1 MSEAEEEKGRK
12 GRMEERGGI
21 HLKWHTTFIHVHVH
35 VCAIL
40 PDNSGSN
47 LYCLLG
53 PVHIMLTWSTSQ
65 TSTSPLESLV
75 STCCLLPAIRY
86 SLILLPPVGR
96 DTHCKSL
103 HTVALTVPYIF
114 LPFSLHPFSS
124 PTLPSLLSLFLPM
137 QCHPKSKY
145 QETED
150 KLVHHLL
157 PAGYMLTLSL
167 AQNERGKPPPTL
179 NLSCSSQGSTYSMYM
194 HAASIVTWS
203 IVLEFQT
210 QL

>member
-1 MSEAEEEKGRK
+1 MKRKKRK
-12 GRMEERGGI
+12 GERGEWKRGE
-21 HLKWHTTFIHVHVH
+21 
-35 VCAIL
+35 
-40 PDNSGSN
+40 G
-47 LYCLLG
+47 Y
-53 PVHIMLTWSTSQ
+53 TWSDTLPYTCTCMCYFAWQFRVKPILLAWS
-65 TSTSPLESLV
+65 STYHAYMEHIPDFNLSIGVPGQHLLLVARNTVLLDTAATCGEGHTLQELTHCSTHSSLYLSSFFSPFFLLSHSSLSPLPL
-75 STCCLLPAIRY
+75 
-86 SLILLPPVGR
+86 
-96 DTHCKSL
+96 
-103 HTVALTVPYIF
+103 
-114 LPFSLHPFSS
+114 
-124 PTLPSLLSLFLPM
+124 LPM